1 MKRTAL
7 LLGGIGAGIGFVFAA
22 CSLDLD
28 ESLIAGS
35 DAGSDVST
43 GGASGSGGAAGSGG
57 SGGTGGKIV
66 DSGPACDADPQ
77 CTIDGGCIDAFGLA
91 IADRPAEAVA
101 ESPKHHRLFPR
112 SRRG

>member
-77 CTIDGGCIDAFGLA
+77 CTIDGGCIEGRCASNTCVYEICPVENSWPIA
-91 IADRPAEAVA
+91 IT
-101 ESPKHHRLFPR
+101 SW
-112 SRRG
+112 